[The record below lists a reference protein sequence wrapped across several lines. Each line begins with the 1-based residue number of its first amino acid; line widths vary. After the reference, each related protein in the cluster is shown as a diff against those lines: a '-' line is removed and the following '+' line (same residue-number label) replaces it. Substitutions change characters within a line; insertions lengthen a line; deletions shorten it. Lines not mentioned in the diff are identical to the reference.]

1 MVTALIGKK
10 LGMSQ
15 VFSSAGEV
23 TPVTVIQAGPCI
35 ITQIKSVERD
45 GYCALQLGFGLKKSQ
60 RTTKPL
66 LGHLNKCG
74 KGPFAV
80 LREVRVPDVKDFE
93 VGQEVTADLFQI
105 GELVH
110 VVGVSKGKGFA
121 GTIKRWNFSR
131 GPMSHGGMNK
141 RPPGSIGCSATPSRV
156 IKGRKMPGHMGR
168 RRVTVK
174 GLKVIDIRPEEN
186 TILIQGAV
194 PGGEEV
200 VVLHRVRAQE
210 VVTLHLLGALDPG
223 GQP

>member
-45 GYCALQLGFGLKKSQ
+45 GYNALQLGFGPKKTQ

-66 LGHLNKCG
+66 LGHLDKCG

-93 VGQEVTADLFQI
+93 LGQEVTADLFQI

-110 VVGVSKGKGFA
+110 VVGISKGKGFA

-168 RRVTVK
+168 RRLTVK

-194 PGGEEV
+194 PGGRNGTV
-200 VVLHRVRAQE
+200 VIKK
-210 VVTLHLLGALDPG
+210 TGKFS
-223 GQP
+223 